1 MSEDSEKV
9 TIGMKAKIKTGIV
22 LGGFTFLILLMSLG
36 DLANRDKAK
45 PQKQKPGAV
54 QGQRYTP
61 PPAVPQSAVG
71 AATGNVAAGGALV
84 AEKSAGVW
92 ASAKNK
98 IAGWLDFSEE
108 KKPAAVPAPATRSA
122 VAVRPAAVAPP
133 PAVAAAPAAVAVA
146 TPSAVAP
153 AVAAPAV
160 AVAAPAP
167 VAAPA
172 SAAAPVTRPVAA
184 AKPKPAPAESTPE
197 LDRLMHGLDGILKN

>member
-9 TIGMKAKIKTGIV
+9 TISMKAKIKTGIV

-167 VAAPA
+167 VAA

>member
-9 TIGMKAKIKTGIV
+9 TISMKAKIKTGIV

-98 IAGWLDFSEE
+98 IAGWLDFPEE

-122 VAVRPAAVAPP
+122 VAVR